1 MCTVSFKVDENVKT
15 QAQELFDEIGLS
27 FSGALNIFLKSCI
40 NNGGIPFNLT
50 APHFKEVVL
59 SRIKEAEDPENLSP
73 AYSSIEELRESL
85 NV

>member
-15 QAQELFDEIGLS
+15 QTQELFDELGLS
-27 FSGALNIFLKSCI
+27 FSGAFNMFLKSCI

-50 APHFKEVVL
+50 ASHFKEMVL
-59 SRIKEAEDPENLSP
+59 NRINEAENSENLRP
-73 AYSSIEELRESL
+73 FNSSIEELRKAL